1 MSNYK
6 RILAGIDFTE
16 MDKAVIRYLSFLC
29 GIIHPEKIYFVNI
42 QRNLD
47 VPEGIREKFPEL
59 SRPQDEKLKEEMTQL
74 VQANFSGYENFEI
87 EYDVIE
93 GSPLPEMLRWA
104 HIKNVDLTVVGRK
117 AESKGSG
124 VLAQQMARKGM
135 CSVLFV
141 PESAHAKLENIFVA
155 VDFSENAKQALE
167 QGWKLASINSNVKLL
182 CYHTYNLPL
191 GYYKT
196 GKTDEEFAEIMR
208 ANSEEKLHEFIIE
221 LKIPKERVI
230 SIFELEAKLSVG
242 EMITKSAAQH
252 KADMLLVGA
261 KGRTDLTAIF
271 LGSVAEKLIKLNDN
285 IPLLVVKRKDKS
297 FNFLDF
303 IKNV

>member
-16 MDKAVIRYLSFLC
+16 TDKAVIRYLSFLS
-29 GIIHPEKIYFVNI
+29 GIVQPEKIYFVNI
-42 QRNLD
+42 QRDLD

-59 SRPQDEKLKEEMTQL
+59 NRPQDEKLKEEMTQL
-74 VQANFSGYENFEI
+74 VQANFPGHKKFQI

-93 GSPLPEMLRWA
+93 GPPLPEMLRWA
-104 HIKNVDLTVVGRK
+104 HIKNADLAVVGRK
-117 AESKGSG
+117 PESKGSG
-124 VLAQQMARKGM
+124 LLAQQMARKGT

-155 VDFSENAKQALE
+155 VDFSDNAKQALE
-167 QGWKLASINSNVKLL
+167 QAWKLASINSKAKLF

-196 GKTDEEFAEIMR
+196 GKTEVEFAEIMR
-208 ANSEEKLHEFIIE
+208 ANSAEKLHEFITE
-221 LKIPKERVI
+221 LKIPKERVT
-230 SIFELEAKLSVG
+230 SIFELEEKFSVG
-242 EMITKSAAQH
+242 EMITKSAIQH

-271 LGSVAEKLIKLNDN
+271 LGSVAEKLIKLNDT

-303 IKNV
+303 INNI

>member
-1 MSNYK
+1 MTNYK
-6 RILAGIDFTE
+6 RILVGFDFTE
-16 MDKAVIRYLSFLC
+16 TDKVVIRYLSFLS
-29 GIIHPEKIYFVNI
+29 GILRPEKIYFVNI
-42 QRNLD
+42 QRDLD

-59 SRPQDEKLKEEMTQL
+59 NRPRDEKLKEEMMQL
-74 VQANFSGYENFEI
+74 VQANFSGYQNFEI
-87 EYDVIE
+87 EYDVVE

-104 HIKNVDLTVVGRK
+104 HIKNADLAVVGRK
-117 AESKGSG
+117 PESKGSG
-124 VLAQQMARKGM
+124 LLAQQMARKGM

-155 VDFSENAKQALE
+155 VDFSDNAKQALE
-167 QGWKLASINSNVKLL
+167 QAWKLTSVNSTAKLL

-208 ANSEEKLHEFIIE
+208 ANSEEKLNEFITE
-221 LKIPKERVI
+221 LKIPKERVAV
-230 SIFELEAKLSVG
+230 IFELEAKLSVG
-242 EMITKSAAQH
+242 ETIAKSAAQH

-271 LGSVAEKLIKLNDN
+271 LGSVAERLIKLNDN

-303 IKNV
+303 INNI